1 MDSTY
6 IGKVVWFN
14 EPKGYGFVQVDSVY
28 KDFGGREV
36 FYHKKSIVVNNG
48 GKTQLT
54 KGDTVS
60 FEIKNGKKLSAIK
73 LQKITSYE

>member
-1 MDSTY
+1 MDKTY
-6 IGKVVWFN
+6 IGKVVWYN
-14 EPKGYGFVQVDSVY
+14 EPKGYGFVQVDAIY
-28 KDFGGREV
+28 KEHGGQEV
-36 FYHKKSIVVNNG
+36 FYHRKSIVQNNG
-48 GKTQLT
+48 GKTLLN

>member
-14 EPKGYGFVQVDSVY
+14 EPKGYGFVQVDNVY
-28 KDFGGREV
+28 KDLGGKEV
-36 FYHKKSIVVNNG
+36 FYHRKSIVQNNG
-48 GKTQLT
+48 GKTLLN
-54 KGDTVS
+54 KGDVVS

-73 LQKITSYE
+73 LQKINSYE